1 MPSAPT
7 LEDEVTFLVGVDSA
21 GLVASPSFQTWDDK
35 VPPAYNLESYS
46 IKWGDPTPGT
56 SGGDV
61 TYWFTDASNWSNTE
75 KAAWEG
81 GLSLW
86 SAIADIDFSLAVDAS
101 VANFVITRGNDG
113 KAYQQFGT
121 PATVVDVGSPTLS
134 TPPATGSLLSIDPS
148 GRGYGP
154 IGGALDIA
162 GGYPYSTIVHEI
174 GHMLGLG
181 HGGFYNGG
189 QSVSA
194 EQFSAYD
201 TTMWTI
207 MSYISPWDVTA
218 TYYAD
223 YTVTG
228 TNWGSIL
235 PNTPDNAADN
245 FNYEPLTPMMLD
257 ILAVQRLYGAPS
269 GGPFDGGETF
279 GFNATIDGYIGQFY
293 DFAINTHPVVTLW
306 DSGTGNTLDLSGF
319 SEAATVNLTPGTFSS
334 AGGLANNIAI
344 ALDTVIE
351 TAIGGSG
358 NDSMAASNV
367 DSSLRGGE
375 GDDLLVGGAGDDTL
389 TGENGNDVLTG
400 GAGSDHLFGDFGTDL
415 LDGNEGVDT
424 LNGGAGS
431 DTFEFAA
438 GQGNGDAIVDFSG
451 SGGQGDHLV
460 FFGYGLASQ
469 GATFTQVDAT
479 HWSINSSDGAVHDV
493 LTIQNGASIAA
504 GDYSFSPD
512 YVELENSTYLDYAS
526 WRTNATAPSGGEPLE
541 NFSFNVAL
549 VLERANDPTELLASN
564 WATRQAA
571 LADQDTIWS
580 TYGADPTAFDNVV
593 SYLAELGVTTHYTP
607 GAPANQQY
615 VSSPESRTIWV
626 NVNQDNFTTLFGPG
640 ATLMTTEVPSPQPGT
655 GTQTVHYWNGNLSLP
670 TELADNGVTGLWFDY
685 GGFGQYP
692 DYAPPTTPGVTLP
705 QGWQSPGNSAG
716 SATVDANPQT
726 IAQDYYNFPLQGA
739 LWDPTSP
746 ISVPTGAI
754 GLIEPG
760 VGTALP
766 SDPTGS
772 TFADALTAYRQSIG
786 IATPANVITVAAGG
800 QEYPTVT
807 PPAFN
812 AAGERSLDVGV
823 VTAVNPQSQL
833 IVYAG
838 SGTANDAHANGF
850 TAYQSAFWD
859 TVNNPAVI
867 TSSFNYASLSAPGS
881 PFLTA
886 SNGLFVDA
894 ALRNISVF
902 NDAGDGG
909 SGETFGNGLPNASST
924 HNSPYVVSVGGTS
937 ISTVSA
943 ARADSTLNEWIANAG
958 SGNLSTLWQLI
969 AGGLTQL
976 PASGDM
982 NRLIET
988 VWNRYYVDGNAI
1000 ANPKGTGYLHNN
1012 TGASGVDT
1020 SQPTPDYQ
1028 VAYGLDPQTSDPSH
1042 QPGRGIP
1049 DVSANAGGNML
1060 YVVPNAAMTGNQND
1074 DGTSAATPLWSTLAS
1089 QINAIFHDQGLPQLG
1104 YMNDLLY
1111 IAAVIAPGSFNDIT
1125 IGNSTSSFLYG
1136 GTYTSDG
1143 VYVTPTGYGYSA
1155 GPDYDLVTGLGTP
1168 NGTLL
1173 ARALTQ
1179 IAHGQVSFDS
1189 VPDLIVSNGA
1199 GGWTAGASQ
1208 SLLIQ
1213 SSSDHNATVHLT
1225 LGGDDFSF
1233 GTGVTS
1239 GFGWTARMAQ
1249 QALQSDFDSDLVRL
1263 FDKYAQGSVTQ
1274 ADIGLGD
1281 TVSVSIGGTTAE
1293 ATQANLSSSFG
1304 FADFNEGGSTV
1315 RLALPVAIAET
1326 AGGADDQSAIVRIRQ
1341 NGQDTLAIRFYK
1353 VDDLGGTIDGLAPGS
1368 AGYAAAA
1375 AARAYEVMSGGTI
1388 VNGPGYGNYGQAELK
1403 HVDAGDIVA
1412 MQLINASHGDAYWG
1426 FSQANPDAIGHLW
1439 NYGANTW
1446 GWEDT
1451 RGGGD
1456 RDFNDMLVQL
1466 DFTSTAGH
1474 GWLV

>member
-1 MPSAPT
+1 MPLGPT
-7 LEDEVTFLVGVDSA
+7 FEDEVTFLVGVDDA
-21 GLVASPSFQTWDDK
+21 GLVASPSFQTWDYK
-35 VPPAYNLESYS
+35 VPPGYNLESYS

-86 SAIADIDFSLAVDAS
+86 SAVADIDFSLANDVS
-101 VANFVITRGNDG
+101 TANFVITRGSDG

-121 PATVVDVGSPTLS
+121 PHTVVDVGSPTLS
-134 TPPATGSLLSIDPS
+134 TPPATGSLLSIDPN

-154 IGGALDIA
+154 IGAALDVA

-174 GHMLGLG
+174 GHMLGIG
-181 HGGFYNGG
+181 HGGYYNGG
-189 QSVSA
+189 QNVSG

-228 TNWGSIL
+228 TNWGSTL
-235 PNTPDNAADN
+235 PNTPDNAPDI
-245 FNYEPLTPMMLD
+245 FNYDPLTPMMLD
-257 ILAVQRLYGAPS
+257 ILAAQRLYGAPT

-279 GFNATIDGYIGQFY
+279 GFNASIDGYIGQFY
-293 DFAINTHPVVTLW
+293 DFTVNTHPVITLW
-306 DSGTGNTLDLSGF
+306 DAGTGNTLDLSGF
-319 SEAATVNLTPGTFSS
+319 SEAATVSLTPGTFSS
-334 AGGLANNIAI
+334 VGGLANNVAI

-358 NDSMAASNV
+358 NDSITASDV
-367 DSSLRGGE
+367 DSSLSGGE
-375 GDDLLVGGAGDDTL
+375 GNDLLTGGAGDDTL
-389 TGENGNDVLTG
+389 IGDYGNDVLVG
-400 GAGSDHLFGDFGTDL
+400 GAGADQLFGDFGNDI

-424 LNGGAGS
+424 LNGGAGV

-438 GQGNGDAIVDFSG
+438 GQSNGDTIVDFSG

-460 FFGYGLASQ
+460 FYGYGLASQ
-469 GATFTQVDAT
+469 GASFTQVDAT
-479 HWSINSSDGAVHDV
+479 HWSINSSDGTVHDV
-493 LTIQNGASIAA
+493 LTIENGAAIAA
-504 GDYSFSPD
+504 GDYRFAPE
-512 YVELENSTYLDYAS
+512 YVELANSSYLDFAS
-526 WRTNATAPSGGEPLE
+526 WRTNATAPSGGTPLE
-541 NFSFNVAL
+541 SFSFNMAL
-549 VLERANDPTELLASN
+549 VLDRANDPTELLASN

-571 LADQDTIWS
+571 LADQSTIWS
-580 TYGADPTAFDNVV
+580 TYGADPTAYTNVV
-593 SYLAELGVTTHYTP
+593 NYLADLGITTYYTP

-615 VSSPESRTIWV
+615 VSSPESRTIWI
-626 NVNQDNFTTLFGPG
+626 NVNEGNFTTLFGPG
-640 ATLMTTEVPSPQPGT
+640 ATLMTTEVASPLPGT
-655 GTQTVHYWNGNLSLP
+655 TTQTVHYWNGNLALP
-670 TELADNGVTGLWFDY
+670 SELATNGVTGLWFDY
-685 GGFGQYP
+685 DGFGQYP
-692 DYAPPTTPGVTLP
+692 DNTPPQTPGVTLP

-716 SATVDANPQT
+716 TATVDANPQA
-726 IAQDYYNFPLQGA
+726 IAQDYYNFPFKGS

-746 ISVPTGAI
+746 TSVATGAI
-754 GLIEPG
+754 GLVEPG

-766 SDPTGS
+766 GDPAGS
-772 TFADALTAYRQSIG
+772 GFLAALNAYRTSMG
-786 IATPANVITVAAGG
+786 VSTPANVISIATGG

-812 AAGERSLDVGV
+812 AAGERSLDVGI

-838 SGTANDAHANGF
+838 SGTANGAHSNGF

-859 TVNNPAVI
+859 TVNNPGVI
-867 TSSFNYASLSAPGS
+867 TSSFNYASLSAPDS
-881 PFLTA
+881 PFLIA
-886 SNGLFVDA
+886 SNGLYVDA

-924 HNSPYVVSVGGTS
+924 HNSQYVVSVGGTS

-943 ARADSTLNEWIANAG
+943 ARADSTLNGWIANAG
-958 SGNLSTLWQLI
+958 AGDLSTLWQLI

-982 NRLIET
+982 NKLIET

-1000 ANPKGTGYLHNN
+1000 ANPRDTGYIHNN

-1020 SQPTPDYQ
+1020 SQPTPGYQ
-1028 VAYGLDPQTSDPSH
+1028 VDYGLDPRTSDPSR

-1060 YVVPNAAMTGNQND
+1060 YVVPNAAMTENQDD
-1074 DGTSAATPLWSTLAS
+1074 DGTSAATPLWATLAS
-1089 QINAIFHDQGLPQLG
+1089 QINAVFNDQGLPDLG

-1111 IAAVIAPGSFNDIT
+1111 IAAVIAPGSFSDIT

-1136 GTYTSDG
+1136 GSYTSDS
-1143 VYVTPTGYGYSA
+1143 VYLTPTGYGYSA
-1155 GPDYDLVTGLGTP
+1155 ESGYDLVTGLGTP

-1179 IAHGQVSFDS
+1179 IAHTQTSFAS
-1189 VPDLIVSNGA
+1189 TPDLIQSDGA

-1208 SLLIQ
+1208 SLLMQ
-1213 SSSDHNATVHLT
+1213 GSSGFNAGVHVT
-1225 LGGDDFSF
+1225 LGGDDIGFST
-1233 GTGVTS
+1233 GTS
-1239 GFGWTARMAQ
+1239 SSFAWTARIAQ
-1249 QALQSDFDSDLVRL
+1249 QVLQPDFDSNLVRM
-1263 FDKYAQGSVTQ
+1263 FDKYGQGSLAQ
-1274 ADIGLGD
+1274 ADVGMGD
-1281 TVSVSIGGTTAE
+1281 VVSVSIGGTSGT
-1293 ATQANLSSSFG
+1293 ATQAGLSASYG
-1304 FADFNEGGSTV
+1304 FADFNQGGSTV

-1326 AGGADDQSAIVRIRQ
+1326 AGAANDQNAVVRVRQ
-1341 NGQDTLAIRFYK
+1341 NGEDSLAVSFYK
-1353 VDDLGGTIDGLAPGS
+1353 VDDLAGTIGGLAPGA
-1368 AGYAAAA
+1368 AGYGAAVAG
-1375 AARAYEVMSGGTI
+1375 RAYQTISGGTAI
-1388 VNGPGYGNYGQAELK
+1388 GGPGYGNYTQSELI
-1403 HVDAGDIVA
+1403 HVNAGDIVA
-1412 MQLINASHGDAYWG
+1412 MQLTNGSQGQVYYA
-1426 FSQANPDAIGHLW
+1426 FSQANSDGIAHLW

-1456 RDFNDMLVQL
+1456 HDFNDLLVQL
-1466 DFTSTAGH
+1466 DFTSAAGH